1 MNVRIFV
8 AVLLSLSA
16 ATVQAEWVKL
26 EKVTLRSDPSN
37 DGDSFHV
44 AANGKSYFFRLY
56 FVDCPETQS
65 RLAARIEE
73 QARALGISPK
83 KVMKLG
89 KEAENFTRSRLK
101 APFTVW
107 TEWADSQGDSQ
118 VPRFFAFVR
127 DSEGRDLGQELVGN
141 GLARVYGAQADHP
154 EGPNRTSHWGILEQ
168 RRQAAQASQL
178 GCWSE
183 KFK

>member
-1 MNVRIFV
+1 MNVLRFFV
-8 AVLLSLSA
+8 VLLSLCA
-16 ATVQAEWVKL
+16 ATAQAEWVKL

-44 AANGKSYFFRLY
+44 AANGKSYYLRLY
-56 FVDCPETQS
+56 FVDCPETQN

-73 QARALGISPK
+73 QAQALGISSK
-83 KVMKLG
+83 KVIKLG
-89 KEAENFTRSRLK
+89 KEAEDFTRGRLK

-107 TEWADSQGDSQ
+107 TEWMDAQGDSQ
-118 VPRFFAFVR
+118 MPRFFAFVR
-127 DSEGRDLGQELVGN
+127 DAEGRDLGQELVGN

-154 EGPNRTSHWGILEQ
+154 EGPNRTAQWGILEQ
-168 RRQAAQASQL
+168 RRQAAQTQQL
-178 GCWSE
+178 GCWNA